1 MCHASRCMQAPSTV
15 VALAIRATGPDP
27 YRDALIDVGAAVAV
41 DGAVARVFGE
51 LMRPD
56 GDHFEG
62 GAFPERVRRRTGITA
77 AMLERAR
84 PRNAVMGDLLD
95 FLPREAFFVAHDPA
109 VAPFLRTASGDRFLA
124 PVLDTME
131 LARICLP
138 DRPSHELPDL
148 LTALGRPRPEARL
161 SLDDCEA
168 VLLLWSEL
176 RRRMAAWPAPLIEHA
191 RALLSPLR
199 HPLRDLLEA
208 APAAAGAGQG
218 RGAVGDGGR
227 EESFG
232 KPRRTLPDPDARVP
246 LDADEAAAVLAP
258 DGPVAACLPGYESR
272 EQQID
277 MTRAVAAAFNDRR
290 HLLVEAGTGIGKSLA
305 YLVPAVLWAQANGM
319 PVVISTNTKNLQSQ
333 LFRKDLPLVARALD
347 ASFTTAII
355 KGRRNYLCPRKLEH
369 LLRYAAQELE
379 DRERVLLLRVLAWVH
394 ATRVGDMSDCPV
406 LDAPAMRALR
416 ARLSSSAEEC
426 PGPACARRG
435 ACFLHRARR
444 RSLAADVVVAN
455 HALVF
460 SEMEL
465 EEAGTALP
473 AHAQIVFDEA
483 HNIEEAATSW
493 LSVEL
498 STTRLHF
505 VLSRLSRK
513 GRRRAGGLIGALL
526 QALRDADLADSGPG
540 RTVRA
545 RADEVLEALDATQ
558 APATAFFAALA
569 EEILAPAGK
578 SSVRLRSAPAPESRT
593 AACRAR
599 LLAALAA
606 LARAIEVLTAALR
619 DIEDDALDGRDDAMQ
634 DLTGTLTAL
643 REFVNDV
650 DFVLRAD
657 AEGYVFWV
665 ERAPARRGGARAWG
679 APVDVGQRLA
689 AQLYTRRDSIV
700 LCSAT
705 LTVRQSFDYIKRRLG
720 LDRFPPERVS
730 ELAVGTPFD
739 YPRQC
744 AVLVPVFLAEPDR
757 SGAAY
762 AEALGR
768 LLANVFRRT
777 QGRGMALFTSY
788 DMLRRTGEVLE
799 PALRDDA
806 ILVLSQGQSGS
817 RESITEIFRQDLA
830 SVLMG
835 THSFWEGVDVAG
847 ETLSCLVM
855 ARLPFAVF
863 TDPIV
868 EARCEEIEARGEN
881 AFVTYSLPSAVIRFR
896 QGFGRLI
903 RHRTDRGIV
912 IVADRR
918 ILTRRYGDWFRRSI
932 PARTAAVRDENEL
945 LEQVERF
952 FAAE

>member
-1 MCHASRCMQAPSTV
+1 MHIPSTV
-15 VALAIRATGPDP
+15 VALAVRTTGPDP
-27 YRDALIDVGAAVAV
+27 YRDALIDVGAAIAV
-41 DGAVARVFGE
+41 DGRVTRVFGE
-51 LMRPD
+51 LVGPD
-56 GDHFEG
+56 GAGVRE
-62 GAFPERVRRRTGITA
+62 GAFPERVRRHTGITA
-77 AMLERAR
+77 AMIEQAR
-84 PRNAVMGDLLD
+84 PRDAVMADLLA
-95 FLPREAFFVAHDPA
+95 FLPREGLFLAHDPA
-109 VAPFLRTASGDRFLA
+109 VAPFLLTASGDRFLS
-124 PVLDTME
+124 PVLDTLE

-138 DRPSHELPDL
+138 DQPSHALPDL
-148 LTALGRPRPEARL
+148 LAALGHERPEVRL

-168 VLLLWSEL
+168 VMRVWEEL
-176 RRRMAAWPAPLIEHA
+176 RRRMADWPDALREHA
-191 RALLSPLR
+191 RALLSPLH
-199 HPLRDLLEA
+199 HPLRALFET
-208 APAAAGAGQG
+208 APSGAAGPDRG
-218 RGAVGDGGR
+218 RVPPLVERDD
-227 EESFG
+227 ESFG
-232 KPRRTLPDPDARVP
+232 RPRRTLPDPDTRAP
-246 LDADEAAAVLAP
+246 LDAEEAAAVLAP

-272 EQQID
+272 DQQSA
-277 MTRAVAAAFNDRR
+277 MTRAVAAAFNERR

-305 YLVPAVLWAQANGM
+305 YLVPAVLWARTNGM
-319 PVVISTNTKNLQSQ
+319 SVVISTNTKNLQSQ
-333 LFRKDLPLVARALD
+333 LFRKDLPLVARALG

-355 KGRRNYLCPRKLEH
+355 KGRRNYLCIRKLEH

-379 DRERVLLLRVLAWVH
+379 DRERLLLLRVLVWAH

-406 LDAPAMRALR
+406 LDEPAMRALR
-416 ARLSSSAEEC
+416 VRLSSSAEEC

-444 RSLAADVVVAN
+444 RSLAADIVVAN

-460 SEMEL
+460 SEMDL

-513 GRRRAGGLIGALL
+513 GRRRAGGLVGALL
-526 QALRDADLADSGPG
+526 HALRESDLAGAEPG
-540 RTVRA
+540 RKLRA
-545 RADEVLEALDATQ
+545 RADDVLEALEATT
-558 APATAFFAALA
+558 APAAAFFATLA
-569 EEILAPAGK
+569 EDFVAPSGK
-578 SSVRLRSAPAPESRT
+578 QAVRLRSAPAPDSRM
-593 AACRAR
+593 AACKAR
-599 LLAALAA
+599 LLTALAA
-606 LARAIEVLTAALR
+606 LARAIEALTAQLHEF
-619 DIEDDALDGRDDAMQ
+619 EDETLDGCGDAVQ
-634 DLTGTLTAL
+634 DLTGTLAAL

-657 AEGYVFWV
+657 AEGYVFWA
-665 ERAPARRGGARAWG
+665 ERTSARRGGARAWG

-739 YPRQC
+739 YRRQC
-744 AVLVPVFLAEPDR
+744 AVLVPMFLPEPDR
-757 SGAAY
+757 SGDAY

-777 QGRGMALFTSY
+777 RGRAMALFTSY
-788 DMLRRTGEVLE
+788 DMLRRTGAVLG
-799 PALRDDA
+799 PALTDDA
-806 ILVLSQGQSGS
+806 ITVLQQGESGS
-817 RESITEIFRQDLA
+817 RESITEIFRQDLS
-830 SVLMG
+830 SVLLG

-863 TDPIV
+863 TDPVV
-868 EARCEEIEARGEN
+868 EARCEDIEARGEN
-881 AFVTYSLPSAVIRFR
+881 AFVMYSLPSAVIRFR

-903 RHRTDRGIV
+903 RHRSDRGIV

-932 PARTAAVRDENEL
+932 PARISAVQDEQGIL
-945 LEQVERF
+945 DVVDRF
-952 FAAE
+952 FAAD